1 MALVVPIV
9 ADTSGLV
16 RALGKGQSGLRRF
29 GKIAAGVAGAAAFGG
44 LVATVKVGID
54 EFMEAQKVM
63 AQTNA
68 VLKSTGGVAKVT
80 SKDITTLS
88 SSIMKMTG
96 IDDEA
101 VQAGQNLLLTFTKIR
116 NETGKGNDIFDQA
129 TLAMTNLS
137 VAMGKDLSSSAIL
150 VGKALNNPV
159 KGVSALSRAG
169 VQFTDDQ
176 KNLIETL
183 VDSGNVMDAQKMILR
198 ELETQFGGSAEAA
211 GKTLPGQLNI
221 LKQTFSN
228 LAGELVSGFLPSVA
242 RVATRLVDF
251 LLQFGK
257 QPTLDAKIRLIVG
270 SIGNIAWSGI
280 RSIYTWW
287 DTQGRVELPARVIL
301 IPSGRQQFDTFFT
314 GLEKDARALG
324 VRMGRGAVE
333 AFIGL
338 FSSQGRSKLKET
350 ASSFAATFTSAAEV
364 FFRITGTTLLQQLT
378 AGFLEGAG
386 AAMKRVGQA
395 LVDGIVAGFNEAT
408 GNLSDGLKRVVDR
421 VVKRSGPVFRR
432 QFAIIISDPIKE
444 AIASARSSLA
454 GLGSSLGEML
464 SKITGATSPEAKE
477 AAAIRKRQ
485 KAERK
490 AREEKALRDALATAE
505 TDDERQRAQVELD
518 DWILEAE
525 AQRLE
530 DVVADRQA
538 ADALSIDNLI
548 TEFNRG
554 LIGFEE
560 FSSRLDGIIGTDR
573 GTELGIAFADGFSNA
588 VSALTTTVQSIVQG
602 VAGVQAPAGT
612 EVAAAQSGVQQE
624 NSEKAY
630 QAALRKYNADRAARL
645 KRAEDA
651 RRAPGSRAGTR
662 IDPGERA
669 EIHAIMAEWDG
680 KNPKPQ
686 RSAFGLARGGILKQP
701 TFVAGEAGREA
712 VIPLESSSAMKILRD
727 AIGGG
732 GGSTVVYNLVVNAG
746 LGTDPDDLGRV
757 IVESIKR
764 FEKRNGQA
772 FSAPLLSV
780 TQNVAGQTATGSAKT
795 DFNRLT
801 TLRKG

>member
-9 ADTSGLV
+9 ADTSGLT
-16 RALGKGQSGLRRF
+16 RALGKGQSSLKRF

-68 VLKSTGGVAKVT
+68 VLKSTGGAAKVT
-80 SKDITTLS
+80 ATQITDLS

-137 VAMGKDLSSSAIL
+137 VAMGKDLTSSAIL
-150 VGKALNNPV
+150 VGKALNNPI
-159 KGVSALSRAG
+159 KGMGSLSRAG
-169 VQFTDDQ
+169 VQFTEGQ
-176 KNLIETL
+176 KATIESL
-183 VDSGNVMDAQKMILR
+183 VDSGNVMGAQKIILR

-228 LAGELVSGFLPSVA
+228 LAGELVAGFLPSVA

-251 LLQFGK
+251 LAQFGK
-257 QPTLDAKIRLIVG
+257 QPTLDAKIRLLVG
-270 SIGNIAWSGI
+270 SIGNIAWQGI
-280 RSIYTWW
+280 RSLYAWW
-287 DTQGRVELPARVIL
+287 DTQGRAELPARVIL
-301 IPSGRQQFDTFFT
+301 IPSGRQQFDTFFS
-314 GLEKDARALG
+314 GIEKDARALG

-333 AFIGL
+333 AFIGF
-338 FSSQGRSKLKET
+338 FSSEGRAKLKTT
-350 ASSFAATFTSAAEV
+350 ASSFAESFTSAAKI
-364 FFRITGTTLLQQLT
+364 FFRVTGTTLLQQLT
-378 AGFLEGAG
+378 AGMLEGAFG
-386 AAMKRVGQA
+386 AMKEVGQA
-395 LVDGIVAGFNEAT
+395 LVDGIVSGFNDAV
-408 GNLSDGLKRVVDR
+408 GGLSDGLKKVVNKA
-421 VVKRSGPVFRR
+421 VRSSKKAVAGG
-432 QFAIIISDPIKE
+432 FAIIISDPIKE
-444 AIASARSSLA
+444 AVASARASLA
-454 GLGSSLGEML
+454 GLGSSLGDML
-464 SKITGATSPEAKE
+464 ATITGKTSPESKRAEQIRKQQKLD
-477 AAAIRKRQ
+477 AAA
-485 KAERK
+485 
-490 AREEKALRDALATAE
+490 REKKSLEDAVATAE
-505 TDDERQRAQVELD
+505 TDDERRKAQQDLD
-518 DWILEAE
+518 DFLLDQEAD
-525 AQRLE
+525 RLE
-530 DVVADRQA
+530 QVVADRQE
-538 ADALSIDNLI
+538 ADSLSIDNLI
-548 TEFNRG
+548 DQFNRG
-554 LIGFEE
+554 LISAGE
-560 FSSRLDGIIGTDR
+560 FSSQLDGIIGPNR
-573 GTELGIAFADGFSNA
+573 GAELGGAFASAFAASLT
-588 VSALTTTVQSIVQG
+588 ALTSTITSIVAG
-602 VAGVQAPAGT
+602 TAGVQAPAGT
-612 EVAAAQSGVQQE
+612 EVAAAQSGQQQ
-624 NSEKAY
+624 AY
-630 QAALRKYNADRAARL
+630 NDAIAQWNKDRAERL
-645 KRAEDA
+645 KQAEDG
-651 RRAPGSRAGTR
+651 RRRPGS
-662 IDPGERA
+662 PGGKKITDAERS
-669 EIHAIMAEWDG
+669 EINEIMKIWER
-680 KNPKPQ
+680 NNQKPQ
-686 RSAFGLARGGILKQP
+686 KSAFGLARGGILKQP

-795 DFNRLT
+795 DFNRVT

>member
-1 MALVVPIV
+1 
-9 ADTSGLV
+9 
-16 RALGKGQSGLRRF
+16 
-29 GKIAAGVAGAAAFGG
+29 
-44 LVATVKVGID
+44 
-54 EFMEAQKVM
+54 
-63 AQTNA
+63 
-68 VLKSTGGVAKVT
+68 
-80 SKDITTLS
+80 
-88 SSIMKMTG
+88 
-96 IDDEA
+96 
-101 VQAGQNLLLTFTKIR
+101 
-116 NETGKGNDIFDQA
+116 
-129 TLAMTNLS
+129 
-137 VAMGKDLSSSAIL
+137 MGKDLSSSAIL

-444 AIASARSSLA
+444 AVASARDSLA

-464 SKITGATSPEAKE
+464 SKIKGASSPEAKE
-477 AAAIRKRQ
+477 AAAIRQRQ

-505 TDDERQRAQVELD
+505 TVEDRERAQVELD
-518 DWILEAE
+518 DYLLEAE

-548 TEFNRG
+548 AEFNRG
-554 LIGFEE
+554 LMGFEE

-588 VSALTTTVQSIVQG
+588 VSALTTTVQSIIAG
-602 VAGVQAPAGT
+602 TAGVQAPTGT
-612 EVAAAQSGVQQE
+612 GVAAAQSGVQQE
-624 NSEKAY
+624 KEARYNEAV
-630 QAALRKYNADRAARL
+630 RDYNARRAERL

-651 RRAPGSRAGTR
+651 RRGNDGR
-662 IDPGERA
+662 ISPGERA
-669 EIHAIMAEWDG
+669 EIHRIMAAWDAQPG
-680 KNPKPQ
+680 NKKPQ
-686 RSAFGLARGGILKQP
+686 RAAFGLAMGGILKQP

-772 FSAPLLSV
+772 FSAPLLST
-780 TQNVAGQTATGSAKT
+780 TQNISGATSTASAKT
-795 DFNRLT
+795 DFNRVT

>member
-16 RALGKGQSGLRRF
+16 RALGKGQSSLRRF

-68 VLKSTGGVAKVT
+68 VLKSTGGIAKVT
-80 SKDITTLS
+80 ATDITTLS

-150 VGKALNNPV
+150 VGKALNNPI
-159 KGVSALSRAG
+159 KGMGSLSRAG
-169 VQFTDDQ
+169 VQFTEGQ
-176 KNLIETL
+176 KATIESL
-183 VDSGNVMDAQKMILR
+183 VDSGNVMGAQKIILR

-228 LAGELVSGFLPSVA
+228 LAGELVAGFLPSVA
-242 RVATRLVDF
+242 RAATSLVNF
-251 LLQFGK
+251 LQKFSQ
-257 QPTLDAKIRLIVG
+257 QPTLEAKIRLVVG
-270 SIGNIAWSGI
+270 GVTDIAGTVY
-280 RSIYTWW
+280 RNLLTWW
-287 DTQGRVELPARVIL
+287 TTTQRTELPARIIL
-301 IPSGRQQFDTFFT
+301 TPSGRQQFDAFFA
-314 GLEKDARALG
+314 GVERDAEKAGREAI
-324 VRMGRGAVE
+324 RMLIGA
-333 AFIGL
+333 
-338 FSSQGRSKLKET
+338 
-350 ASSFAATFTSAAEV
+350 FTSGGRKELGPALTGV
-364 FFRITGTTLLQQLT
+364 FEKAYGVLEFTHRISGTTAAVRFAT
-378 AGFLEGAG
+378 GFIKGIDGAMESMVR
-386 AAMKRVGQA
+386 AI
-395 LVDGIVAGFNEAT
+395 VDGLRNGFNNAT
-408 GNLSDGLKRVVDR
+408 GSVSGALNNLVQRASRKS
-421 VVKRSGPVFRR
+421 KPAFK
-432 QFAIIISDPIKE
+432 QAFAIIISDPIKE

-630 QAALRKYNADRAARL
+630 QAALRKYNADRAERL

-669 EIHAIMAEWDG
+669 EIHEIMRIWDA
-680 KNPKPQ
+680 NNRKPQ
-686 RSAFGLARGGILKQP
+686 RSTYGLARGGILKQP